1 MKTILRS
8 IFLGLILICLGCDK
22 DDLMPGIESE
32 NFGASALTKNTDK
45 SLRTTGDV
53 EVTYVA
59 NPGGHHDMDQGNA
72 TSEGKTR
79 FATVVF
85 NAHEPSKN
93 QEAKGS
99 IDITIKNE
107 KGEVKRILK
116 ANVYATLVFPE
127 DMEARFLATV
137 YSDERMDGGHSTD
150 HSDSGDDHTGGTGGN
165 GNGGPGTGGHDDG
178 THDDGTHD
186 DGTHDDGTHDDGE
199 HGGGCNSGDE
209 DHGNKS
215 RVGQVIG
222 VKVYDGG
229 SPGTN
234 GDTMHWKWYAGNN
247 PNEPSVEGPQGWGE
261 MCDKTI
267 VSGNLVVHTN

>member
-1 MKTILRS
+1 MAFIL
-8 IFLGLILICLGCDK
+8 FGCD
-22 DDLMPGIESE
+22 DDALMPGIESE
-32 NFGASALTKNTDK
+32 SFGASVLTKNTDK
-45 SLRTTGDV
+45 SLRATGEV
-53 EVTYVA
+53 EVTYIA
-59 NPGGHHDMDQGNA
+59 TPGGSHDMDQGNA
-72 TSEGKTR
+72 SSEGKTR

-99 IDITIKNE
+99 LDITIKNE
-107 KGEVKRILK
+107 KGEVKRTFK
-116 ANVYATLVFPE
+116 AEVYAALVFPDE
-127 DMEARFLATV
+127 MEARFLATV
-137 YSDERMDGGHSTD
+137 YSDERMDGGHSGD

-165 GNGGPGTGGHDDG
+165 GSGGPGTGGHDDG

-186 DGTHDDGTHDDGE
+186 DGTHDDGTHDDGD

-209 DHGNKS
+209 EHGNKS

-234 GDTMHWKWYAGNN
+234 GDTMHWKWYGGHN

-261 MCDKTI
+261 MCEKTI
-267 VSGNLVVHTN
+267 ISGNLVVHVK

>member
-8 IFLGLILICLGCDK
+8 ICLGLVLICFGCD
-22 DDLMPGIESE
+22 DDALMPGIESISYGE
-32 NFGASALTKNTDK
+32 TSLTKNSEK
-45 SLRTTGDV
+45 SLKTTGEV
-53 EVTYVA
+53 EVTYIA
-59 NPGGHHDMDQGNA
+59 NPGGHNDMDQGNA

-93 QEAKGS
+93 QDAKGS

-107 KGEVKRILK
+107 KGEVKRMFK
-116 ANVYATLVFPE
+116 AEVHQALVFPNE
-127 DMEARFLATV
+127 MEARFLATV
-137 YSDERMDGGHSTD
+137 YSDERMDGGHSGDHTD
-150 HSDSGDDHTGGTGGN
+150 TGDDHAGGPAGN
-165 GNGGPGTGGHDDG
+165 GGYGSGGPGTGGHDDG

-186 DGTHDDGTHDDGE
+186 DGTHDDGD

-209 DHGNKS
+209 EHGNKS

-234 GDTMHWKWYAGNN
+234 GDTMHWKWYGGHN

-261 MCDKTI
+261 MCEKTI
-267 VSGNLVVHTN
+267 ISGNLVVHAK